1 MIPFILAAVGGYFI
15 GNSIKSSFAKG
26 GNIAMPMKKDDVEY
40 VVIRLDKK
48 ARTLADFKD
57 KKEAIDFIYNYKLS
71 NPKAKLDYF
80 KFADGGM
87 LSQTKVGTI
96 ETADYNQYTG
106 KLKDISEQIIELN
119 FGDMKGKETT
129 IYATVEDDD
138 GIERRGIVTDIFHF
152 EIDKKEKVIEIDEAL
167 MIFLYNYNYLL
178 DRHINFIKPNLYF
191 VYYDELNE
199 IERKELSELLGED
212 L

>member
-15 GNSIKSSFAKG
+15 GNSIKKSFAKG

-87 LSQTKVGTI
+87 LSQTKVGKI
-96 ETADYNQYTG
+96 ETTDYNKYTG
-106 KLKDISEQIIELN
+106 KLKDISEQ
-119 FGDMKGKETT
+119 ETN

-138 GIERRGIVTDIFHF
+138 GIQRRGIVTDIFHF

-167 MIFLYNYNYLL
+167 MIFLKNYNYLL

>member
-96 ETADYNQYTG
+96 ETADYNKYTG
-106 KLKDISEQIIELN
+106 KLKDISEQ
-119 FGDMKGKETT
+119 ETN

-167 MIFLYNYNYLL
+167 MIFLKNYNYLL